1 MSNLYKNTVE
11 PPLMA
16 TSLTTATSLHAM
28 ATFFCPQGGHCREI
42 QLYSVIKLSVVLC
55 IIIQ

>member
-28 ATFFCPQGGHCREI
+28 ATFFCPQDGRFREV
-42 QLYSVIKLSVVLC
+42 QLCSVIKLSMVLC
-55 IIIQ
+55 IIPQ